1 MSTRRSRE
9 FTGRHM
15 LVITLAFFGVIIAV
29 NLVMATLARTSWTGL
44 VVENS
49 YVASQQFNEKAR
61 QGRAQ
66 DALGWSGKLTLDKGF
81 VRYTLED
88 SDARPIDAKSATA
101 HFRHPAYD
109 RKDVTLVLEAVSR
122 GDFRSSETVP
132 DGVWIAELDVDAG
145 GERPYRQVQRVVVSG
160 GTIR

>member
-1 MSTRRSRE
+1 
-9 FTGRHM
+9 M
-15 LVITLAFFGVIIAV
+15 LAIMLSFFGVVIAV
-29 NLVMATLARTSWTGL
+29 NLVMATFARTSWTGL

-66 DALGWSGKLTLDKGF
+66 DALGWSGKLALDNGL

-88 SDARPIDAKSATA
+88 SDARPVDAKSATA

-122 GDFRSSETVP
+122 GVFQSRETVQ
-132 DGVWIAELDVDAG
+132 DGVWIAELDIDTGA
-145 GERPYRQVQRVVVSG
+145 ERPYRQVQRVVISG